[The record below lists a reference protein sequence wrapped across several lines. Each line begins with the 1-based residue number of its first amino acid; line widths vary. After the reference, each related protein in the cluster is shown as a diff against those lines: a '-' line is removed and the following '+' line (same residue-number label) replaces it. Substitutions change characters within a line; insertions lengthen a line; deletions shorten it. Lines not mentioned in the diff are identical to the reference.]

1 MASPHPSPLL
11 PYHPSALPP
20 QDSPLPKC
28 CLPTIG
34 SAHNRGCAQI
44 IRGKQ
49 AHQHGHVELQASHSP
64 PDRLCDR
71 SANHSYHLVT
81 YTVLIVSELIEY
93 TSLQLY

>member
-1 MASPHPSPLL
+1 MQNFRNLGQL
-11 PYHPSALPP
+11 FKIP
-20 QDSPLPKC
+20 QY
-28 CLPTIG
+28 
-34 SAHNRGCAQI
+34 
-44 IRGKQ
+44 
-49 AHQHGHVELQASHSP
+49 GHVELQASHSP